1 MQRMIDEQSRDI
13 EEMQLEFSNATQL
26 MQEKHANLMAKFET
40 LTDLYQERPSRPE
53 DLEMIK
59 DLDEQIV

>member
-1 MQRMIDEQSRDI
+1 MIDEQSRDI
-13 EEMQLEFSNATQL
+13 EEMQLEFSSATQL
-26 MQEKHANLMAKFET
+26 MQEKYANLDAKFET